1 MADKFRAT
9 SAICG
14 SGGGTWW
21 NSPRSVMSPSDPFLS
36 PCFGAA
42 INTSDDF
49 GSGENNIKS
58 RITCTD
64 NNIVFGQ
71 READSD
77 SGGSTVTIDSTMQ
90 MMGLGFSSN
99 SSSDWNQ
106 NIVQEDLNSSFIR
119 SSQDQDHGQGF
130 LSTTTSP
137 YLLNQAC
144 SSFSSTSSSS
154 TFLRTFSD
162 PEHNPYSF
170 VSTTTCSFNDPQVSW
185 ANAMTNL
192 NHQAA
197 YGQIN
202 TFSNNTNSRPFWN
215 SSSTTNLHNTMQNS
229 FLTTPQIISS
239 RVEDK
244 TKKTRGQSESLKRA
258 KYNEPPS
265 KKQRVTTPSPLPTFK
280 VRKENLRDQ
289 ITSLQQLVSPFG
301 KTDTASVLQEAIE
314 YIKFLHDQVTVLSTP
329 YMKQA
334 ASIQQQLQEG
344 NENQELRAHGLC
356 LVPISSTFPVANE
369 TTADFWTPTFG
380 GNNFR

>member
-1 MADKFRAT
+1 MAEEFQAT
-9 SAICG
+9 AAICG
-14 SGGGTWW
+14 GRGGAWW
-21 NSPRSVMSPSDPFLS
+21 NSPRSVMSPSDHFLS

-42 INTSDDF
+42 ITSDDF
-49 GSGENNIKS
+49 GSNENNIKN
-58 RITCTD
+58 RMTCTD
-64 NNIVFGQ
+64 NNIVFRQ

-77 SGGSTVTIDSTMQ
+77 SGGSTVTIDSTLQ

-106 NIVQEDLNSSFIR
+106 TILQEDLNSSFIR

-137 YLLNQAC
+137 YLLNPAC
-144 SSFSSTSSSS
+144 SSSSSTSSSS
-154 TFLRTFSD
+154 SLLRTFYD
-162 PEHNPYSF
+162 PEPSPYNL
-170 VSTTTCSFNDPQVSW
+170 VSTTSCSINDPQLSW
-185 ANAMTNL
+185 AHNTNPH
-192 NHQAA
+192 HQAP
-197 YGQIN
+197 YGLIN
-202 TFSNNTNSRPFWN
+202 NFSNNTNSRPFWS
-215 SSSTTNLHNTMQNS
+215 SSSTTNLNS
-229 FLTTPQIISS
+229 MTPNNFLTTPQIIST
-239 RVEDK
+239 RLEDK
-244 TKKTRGQSESLKRA
+244 T
-258 KYNEPPS
+258 
-265 KKQRVTTPSPLPTFK
+265 K

-329 YMKQA
+329 YMKQG
-334 ASIQQQLQEG
+334 ASIQQQQQQISGKSKNQDG